1 MREERDAKEREI
13 VKHLQQINENNNNIE
28 DLMAENRILRKMANV
43 PENYGKNLVEQIK
56 MHDREKIEDYKKLIT
71 VLQDDNYRLE
81 EERARLKH
89 LLKQQSIL
97 YKQEPSQRYKGLNQ
111 EQIFKVDQYVMKM
124 KEGLT
129 EDPSDF
135 YKLKK
140 EN

>member
-1 MREERDAKEREI
+1 MRGLTQDLAYYTRNIDAKESLARIEQLREERDAKEREI

-97 YKQEPSQRYKGLNQ
+97 YKQEPSQRYKGLN
-111 EQIFKVDQYVMKM
+111 
-124 KEGLT
+124 
-129 EDPSDF
+129 
-135 YKLKK
+135 
-140 EN
+140 